1 MPTGVVTMVRQ
12 DKVEENIY
20 DKAFD
25 DILNTKFN
33 APGIPVLMAFE
44 DLPEDEGEK
53 EEEKKR

>member
-1 MPTGVVTMVRQ
+1 MVRQ

-53 EEEKKR
+53 EEEKKRRIF